1 MCITISKIFLPGNTL
16 IANHVTAMTDLS
28 QCIKASGENLSDF
41 IIACALLLSLSKTP
55 SWDVIKAQIFQLNVS
70 LFSSKNAS
78 TKLQI
83 EANHY
88 AHEKASGKTV
98 LLATKQK

>member
-28 QCIKASGENLSDF
+28 QCIKASGKNLSDF

-55 SWDVIKAQIFQLNVS
+55 FWDVIKAQIFQLNVS

-88 AHEKASGKTV
+88 AHEKASGKIV